1 MVLSGTKRTS
11 SIASIT
17 NRSNGGGNKKAGLPR
32 TVGGN
37 SMWSQIALNGTSSN
51 TSVLD
56 GSAAAMAASEA
67 PAPAAPASDPAPSA

>member
-37 SMWSQIALNGTSSN
+37 SMWSQIALNGTTSN
-51 TSVLD
+51 MSVLD
-56 GSAAAMAASEA
+56 GSAASE
-67 PAPAAPASDPAPSA
+67 SA